1 MGYVDS
7 VFVSGRISLSQECQ
21 FQVLRDVSETLRGP
35 GSLCNRL
42 ASSAYSSDPRVRI
55 ISLLGIRDAT

>member
-7 VFVSGRISLSQECQ
+7 VFVSGRISLSQDCQ

-35 GSLCNRL
+35 ENLCNRL
-42 ASSAYSSDPRVRI
+42 GSSTYSSNPRVRI

>member
-7 VFVSGRISLSQECQ
+7 VFVSGRISLSQDCQ

-35 GSLCNRL
+35 ESLCNRL
-42 ASSAYSSDPRVRI
+42 GSSTYSSNPRVRI

>member
-7 VFVSGRISLSQECQ
+7 VFVSGRISLSQECH

-35 GSLCNRL
+35 GSLCSRL
-42 ASSAYSSDPRVRI
+42 GSSTYSSDPRVRI

>member
-1 MGYVDS
+1 MMGYVDS

-35 GSLCNRL
+35 GTLC
-42 ASSAYSSDPRVRI
+42 RI
-55 ISLLGIRDAT
+55 IPLLGIRDAT